1 MFYKFDTNRLEY
13 VRDKKKLKICLVTF
27 VSIAL
32 GAFSTGRYMQF
43 NTLDKYE
50 KQLIVLNLEKE
61 RNKFTEEKF
70 VGLIKELN
78 MKFPHIVYAQAR
90 IESGNFKSAV
100 FKQNNNLFGMREARV
115 RVNTAKGTN
124 LNHAYYDNWKESVYD
139 YAFYQC
145 RYMSNADTETEYY
158 QALDASYAEVGSSYS
173 VALKQLIKKE
183 NIKAKFSR

>member
-1 MFYKFDTNRLEY
+1 MFYRFDREQLMFTK
-13 VRDKKKLKICLVTF
+13 DQKKLRRVLLFIIVLLLCTF
-27 VSIAL
+27 AI
-32 GAFSTGRYMQF
+32 GRYMQF
-43 NTLDKYE
+43 KTLDKYE

-61 RNKFTEEKF
+61 RNQFTEEKF
-70 VGLIKELN
+70 IDLVKELN

-100 FKQNNNLFGMREARV
+100 FRQNNNLFGMREARV

-145 RYMSNADTETEYY
+145 RYMSNADSEAEYY
-158 QALDASYAEVGSSYS
+158 QALDASYAEVGGTYS
-173 VALKQLIKKE
+173 KALKNLIKRENVKE
-183 NIKAKFSR
+183 KF

>member
-1 MFYKFDTNRLEY
+1 MFYKFDKEQLVFTK
-13 VRDKKKLKICLVTF
+13 DPKKLRRALSITIGLLIGTF
-27 VSIAL
+27 IA
-32 GAFSTGRYMQF
+32 GRYMQF
-43 NTLDKYE
+43 KALDKYE

-61 RNKFTEEKF
+61 KNKFTEEKF
-70 VGLIKELN
+70 IALIKELN

-100 FKQNNNLFGMREARV
+100 FRQNNNLFGMREARV

-145 RYMSNADTETEYY
+145 RYMSNADSEAEYY
-158 QALDASYAEVGSSYS
+158 AALDASYAEAGGSYS
-173 VALKQLIKKE
+173 KALKQLIEREQVKS
-183 NIKAKFSR
+183 KF

>member
-1 MFYKFDTNRLEY
+1 MFYSFDREQLTFTK
-13 VRDKKKLKICLVTF
+13 DPKKLVKILLAVIGLLLCTF
-27 VSIAL
+27 AI
-32 GAFSTGRYMQF
+32 GRYMQF
-43 NTLDKYE
+43 KALDKYE

-61 RNKFTEEKF
+61 KNKFTEEKF
-70 VGLIKELN
+70 IELIKELN

-100 FKQNNNLFGMREARV
+100 FRQNNNLFGMREARV

-145 RYMSNADTETEYY
+145 RYMSNADSEAEYY
-158 QALDASYAEVGSSYS
+158 AALDASYATAGGGYS
-173 VALKQLIKKE
+173 KALKQLIEREQVKS
-183 NIKAKFSR
+183 KF

>member
-1 MFYKFDTNRLEY
+1 MFYSFDREQLTFTK
-13 VRDKKKLKICLVTF
+13 DPKKLVKILLVVIGLLLCTF
-27 VSIAL
+27 AI
-32 GAFSTGRYMQF
+32 GRYMQF
-43 NTLDKYE
+43 KALDKYE

-61 RNKFTEEKF
+61 KNKFTEEKF
-70 VGLIKELN
+70 VELIKELN

-100 FKQNNNLFGMREARV
+100 FRQNNNLFGMREARV

-145 RYMSNADTETEYY
+145 RYMSNADSEAEYY
-158 QALDASYAEVGSSYS
+158 AALDASYAEAGGGYS
-173 VALKQLIKKE
+173 KALKQLIEREHVKS
-183 NIKAKFSR
+183 KF

>member
-1 MFYKFDTNRLEY
+1 MFYSFDREQLTFTK
-13 VRDKKKLKICLVTF
+13 DPKKLVKILLVIIGLLLCTF
-27 VSIAL
+27 AI
-32 GAFSTGRYMQF
+32 GRYMQF
-43 NTLDKYE
+43 KALDKYE

-61 RNKFTEEKF
+61 KNKFTEEKF
-70 VGLIKELN
+70 VELIKELN

-100 FKQNNNLFGMREARV
+100 FRQNNNLFGMREARV

-145 RYMSNADTETEYY
+145 RYMSNADSEAEYY
-158 QALDASYAEVGSSYS
+158 AALDASYAEAGGGYS
-173 VALKQLIKKE
+173 KALKQLIEKE
-183 NIKAKFSR
+183 QVKSKF

>member
-1 MFYKFDTNRLEY
+1 MFYSFDREQLTFTK
-13 VRDKKKLKICLVTF
+13 DPKKLVKILLVIIGLLLCTF
-27 VSIAL
+27 AI
-32 GAFSTGRYMQF
+32 GRYMQF
-43 NTLDKYE
+43 KALDKYE

-61 RNKFTEEKF
+61 KNKFTEEKF
-70 VGLIKELN
+70 IELIKELN

-100 FKQNNNLFGMREARV
+100 FRQNNNLFGMREARV

-145 RYMSNADTETEYY
+145 RYMSNADSEAEYY
-158 QALDASYAEVGSSYS
+158 AALDASYAEAGGGYS
-173 VALKQLIKKE
+173 KALKQLIEREQVKS
-183 NIKAKFSR
+183 KF